1 MSAQVPS
8 SPAPTGGLVH
18 MYLQSYQISTAVLQS
33 GRARLT
39 LPPAVPESPGNST
52 RHRAGTS
59 GLFLAIR
66 LLSWWYRIMSLS
78 CMSFIINEVEHL
90 FYLLV
95 GHLASPF
102 HEARVAVS
110 PLFYLGCVFH
120 TTGICAIS
128 LRIMVTSA
136 FVAQCVRCV
145 CLLLRMP
152 FDEQRFLMLKWLNQF
167 VNHIRGQYFCIV

>member
-8 SPAPTGGLVH
+8 SPAPAGGLVH
-18 MYLQSYQISTAVLQS
+18 VYLQSYQISTAVLQS

-59 GLFLAIR
+59 GLFLAIQ

-90 FYLLV
+90 LYLLV

-102 HEARVAVS
+102 REAHVAVS

-120 TTGICAIS
+120 TTES
-128 LRIMVTSA
+128 
-136 FVAQCVRCV
+136 VRFLYILWLQV
-145 CLLLRMP
+145 LLLP
-152 FDEQRFLMLKWLNQF
+152 SACAVFASS
-167 VNHIRGQYFCIV
+167 